1 LTRRRAGALIG
12 AAAAGLLA
20 VACGGSGAR
29 SGGIPDSERGA
40 SADFSARFAAFEAAD
55 EPNADLAKVTWPA
68 FVTRAGPE
76 VQRLYEFQLVN
87 GELMRYMPC
96 FCGYQDEDGHR
107 NNRDCYV
114 EAVNPDGSAVLDS
127 MAPT

>member
-1 LTRRRAGALIG
+1 MFG
-12 AAAAGLLA
+12 AAAAGLLDA
-20 VACGGSGAR
+20 ACGGSGAR
-29 SGGIPDSERGA
+29 SGGGPDPARGA
-40 SADFSARFAAFEAAD
+40 STDFSARFAAFEVAD
-55 EPNADLAKVTWPA
+55 EPNADPAKVTWPS
-68 FVTRAGPE
+68 FVTRAGSD

-96 FCGYQDEDGHR
+96 FCGCQDEDGHR

-114 EAVNPDGSAVLDS
+114 KAVNPDGSAVLDS